1 LDERRDTTRRIPVVP
16 LLAAR
21 RGVDKPL
28 RGELLSADRLAE
40 AARDLAGRQKHIV
53 PTAAVSTPL
62 IGMLT
67 RAAAALA
74 EFNRTMSLEARE
86 AAAVSPSVEW
96 LLDNHYLIE
105 EQVRLV
111 LDDLPPEY
119 GVELPRLTSGE
130 LKGYPRVYEAAELLL
145 SHTDSRLET
154 DHLERYVMAY
164 QEVSALQIGEVWAVP
179 IVLRIALVE
188 NLRRLAA
195 TVAAAQSA
203 ERAAEAWADDFA
215 TALQDRPAAVPDML
229 KEMGREPVSS
239 LPAFIIRLSS
249 RVQDLETD
257 IGPISAWVDRRLVK
271 LDATLDGLTQQAH
284 QRQAADQVS
293 IANTITAIRF
303 ITASDWRAFFERCS
317 LVETELRDDPAGIYA
332 VMDFVSR
339 DRYRH
344 AIETLAR
351 RCPSTELEV
360 AQAAVTR
367 AAEAIARDAS
377 DLVAGHVGWYL
388 ISSGRYDFEKQMRY
402 NPRSRELAHRGPLSH
417 HGTIYIGLLALF
429 TLALAILLGGYA
441 RSEGARW
448 LATLPLMLLALVP
461 LSDLGVNLTNRIAS
475 LVWPP
480 RVLPKL
486 DHEHPVADAHRT
498 IVVVPTLLTSPE
510 SVRRVLDDL
519 EVAQLANSDPNIHF
533 AVIGDLR
540 AAAEETAGG
549 DAAILQAAE
558 EGVAELNEKHG
569 EGGERPFHVFVRSRR
584 MSESEQVW
592 MGWERKRGALTEFGR
607 LLRGAT
613 DTSFTTV
620 AGDPSFLPGVTFVMT
635 LDADTV
641 LPRDAARKAI
651 STIAHPLNRAR
662 VDERARLVRSGY
674 GLVQPRVGVTLPSAG
689 RSLYAKLNSGSTG
702 IDPYAG
708 AVSDTYQ
715 DVFGEGSFTGKGIYE
730 VDVFNAV
737 LEGRIPEGRLLSHD
751 LMEGN
756 FLRTA
761 LASDLEVL
769 DDQPASYLA
778 GEARM
783 HRWVR
788 GDWQTLPWLMRWVPG
803 EGGVRYRNPLSRLH
817 RFKILDNLRRSLL
830 PMSLVVLGAA
840 GWLLIPHPSWVWP
853 AALGAVVLFPA
864 YSHALDSLLSR
875 PRGIAAREVLRPL
888 WSDLKGDTL
897 RVIVAFVTLPHEAYL
912 RTDAAVRALWRMYV
926 SHRGLLEWTTAAEAE
941 RSAGTTIAAHYAAM
955 WPGVA
960 LVWALSAPALVL
972 VPQSR
977 AWLAPALLAWAL
989 SPVVAWAISRPIVRA
1004 AAAEPSAEDIVLMR
1018 RVARKTWRFFE
1029 AFFTAEDRWLM
1040 PDNYQ
1045 EDPKGEIAHRT
1056 SPTNMGLQL
1065 IAGLTAHDLGYVSLS
1080 ELVIRTARTMETMAG
1095 LERFRGHFYNWY
1107 ETTTMQ
1113 PLRPTYVST
1122 VDSGNLAGHL
1132 LALRQGLHE
1141 LADCPLIGPQAL
1153 PGIADTLL
1161 LALEDLLQHRADLT
1175 PAADVDRLRQQVD
1188 ELLRRVRL
1196 AKAPGDLG
1204 AWAQLL
1210 DEIARVSDTLPQSGD
1225 ELGASDVARVHV
1237 DGSLGDAAEAV
1248 SRFLEDIDTCAPWAR
1263 RLTEVPAAVTSDARA
1278 AGLAPLLAGVPS
1290 LRDLAAGLDSVLVT
1304 LASLAS
1310 EPPGDNV
1317 TAREVSAAWA
1327 VQLREG
1333 VIAARPQA
1341 GALFARLLLLADM
1354 ATEMW
1359 EHTDFA
1365 MLYDANRELFSIGY
1379 NTAEG
1384 RLDDSYYDMLASECR
1399 LASFVA
1405 IAKGELP
1412 QEHWFRLG
1420 RGLTRTDGS
1429 YALLSW
1435 SASMFEYL
1443 MPPLVMRTWPGTLL
1457 DDTYEAVVR
1466 RQIEYGRE
1474 RGVPWGVSE
1483 SAFNAKD
1490 AELTYQYQA
1499 FGVPG
1504 LGLKRGLSDDVVVA
1518 PYATLLAMQVDH
1530 ASALAN
1536 LARLTD
1542 EGAEG
1547 RFGYYESLDYTP
1559 GRVPAGQR
1567 RAVVKTY
1574 MAHHQGMGFVA
1585 LGNELT
1591 GMRMRE
1597 RFHADPM
1604 VESAELLLQER
1615 VPRHVRPASP
1625 HVEEVEFVRAKREMP
1640 LPVARSYPTPHT
1652 PTPATHFLSNGRY
1665 SVMVTNAGGGYSR
1678 WEGRSVTRYRED
1690 ITRDCWGQFVYIR
1703 DTRSGEVWSSTHQPT
1718 CVEADDYHC
1727 IFTADRAEYRRLD
1740 GDVETYTEVVVSPE
1754 DDVEIRR
1761 VTITNHGRTAVELEL
1776 TSYFEIAL
1784 SPQGADQA
1792 HRTFSNLFVETEAV
1806 DELRTLLFTRRPR
1819 SAEEERV
1826 WGFHT
1831 LACESEMPCD
1841 WTYETDRAVFLGRLR
1856 TPSRPRAV
1864 YDGVPLS
1871 GTVGPVLDPV
1881 ASIRQT
1887 VRIQPG
1893 DNARVAF
1900 ATGVSRS
1907 REEALRCAE
1916 KHSDIR
1922 SAQRAIDLA
1931 WGTSQIELR
1940 DLGITPDEAV
1950 TFQRLAS
1957 RLLLTD
1963 PTSPLK
1969 QKTKVESTLKMD
1981 GLWSIG
1987 ISGDNPIL
1995 LVKID
2000 RLEETP
2006 LVRQVLLAHQYWR
2019 HKGFVIDLVILN
2031 TRPSAYVSELD
2042 GRLRMLVRTGHAL
2055 QLMDKPGGV
2064 FLRNADQMPGDVAN
2078 LLDSV
2083 ARAFL
2088 QGDRGPL
2095 RIQLDQRGGHPT
2107 PPDPLVPRREPD
2119 TYPLARFDRPVL
2131 NFDNGYGGVDGATDE
2146 YVVVLE
2152 DGATTPAPWINV
2164 MASPEFG
2171 TMVSEA
2177 GVGCTWAL
2185 NSHENRLTTWN
2196 NDPVSDGTGELFYI
2210 RDEETGQFWSPT
2222 AAPVRD
2228 DGPYVTRHGRGYTTF
2243 EHVSHGVYHEL
2254 VWFAAADDPVRV
2266 ARLTLKNLTKRS
2278 RSLSVTHFVEW
2289 ALGDSRSKAQQR
2301 VVTWYDTEARMLTA
2315 HNHFNLDFPGRVAF
2329 LASSRKLTSYTASRT
2344 EFLGRNGTPT
2354 DPAAMHRRGLGG
2366 LAGRFHDNCGALMC
2380 DLVVEPGESVTV
2392 DFLLGQADDLAGA
2405 RELVARYRRPE
2416 AVASALAQARER
2428 WDAMLGTLQVN
2439 TPDPALDAMVN
2450 GAALYQTL
2458 ACRVWGRTALYQSSG
2473 AFGFRDQLQDVMA
2486 LMLARPDLARA
2497 QIVEASSHQFV
2508 EGDVLHWWQPHS
2520 GRGVRTRFVDDR
2532 VWLPFVTADY
2542 LEATGDVSVLAE
2554 RTPYIAGPQVA
2565 DGAEDAYLS
2574 PVSAGT
2580 EATVY
2585 EHCVAALERSRGV
2598 GPHGLPLMGG
2608 GDWND
2613 GMNRIGIG
2621 GVGESVWMAWFLI
2634 LTLKRF
2640 APVCEAMGEPER
2652 AADYRAW
2659 CKDLSDAVDREAWD
2673 GSWYRRAYFDDG
2685 TALGTHTAEEC
2696 RIDAIAQAWAWIAG
2710 SSDRDRAMRALEAVE
2725 EKLVRWEDGLIALLS
2740 PPFDHMAADPGY
2752 IKGYVPGVREN
2763 GGQYTH
2769 GALWVVMAY
2778 ALMGDGDEALSLLDL
2793 INPINHALT
2802 RETADV
2808 YRVEPYVV
2816 AADVYAV
2823 SPHVGR
2829 GGWTW
2834 YTGSASWFYQTAV
2847 RSILGIRTVA
2857 DFGGAAAPGTVPAR
2871 FLRIDPCIPKRWKS
2885 FSAELREGG
2894 SVYEI
2899 RVRNPRGVNCG
2910 VERVELDGAVAEG
2923 NRVPLVDD
2931 GERHVVTVTM
2941 LGG

>member
-1 LDERRDTTRRIPVVP
+1 MSPLLGARRDI
-16 LLAAR
+16 
-21 RGVDKPL
+21 DEPL
-28 RGELLSADRLAE
+28 RGELLSVDRLAA
-40 AARDLAGRQKHIV
+40 AARDLAADQERV
-53 PTAAVSTPL
+53 VAPSAVSTPL
-62 IGMLT
+62 LGMLT

-74 EFNRTMSLEARE
+74 VFNRTMSVQARE
-86 AAAVSPSVEW
+86 SSAVSPSVEW
-96 LLDNHYLIE
+96 LLDNYYLVE

-130 LKGYPRVYEAAELLL
+130 LKGYPRVYQAAEVLL
-145 SHTDSRLET
+145 SHTDSRLEV
-154 DHLERYVMAY
+154 DQLERFIMAF
-164 QEVSALQIGEVWAVP
+164 QEVSPLQIGEVWAVP

-188 NLRRLAA
+188 NLRRLAS
-195 TVAAAQSA
+195 TVAVSQSA
-203 ERAAEAWADDFA
+203 EREAEAWADDFA
-215 TALQDRPAAVPDML
+215 TALQDRPVSVPDML
-229 KEMGREPVSS
+229 KEMGRESVAS

-257 IGPISAWVDRRLVK
+257 IGPISRWIDRRVAK
-271 LDATLDGLTQQAH
+271 LDATLDSLTQSAH

-293 IANTITAIRF
+293 IANAITSMRF
-303 ITASDWRAFFERCS
+303 ITASDWHAFFERCS
-317 LVETELRDDPAGIYA
+317 LVETELRRDPAGIYA

-344 AIETLAR
+344 AIEALAR
-351 RCPSTELEV
+351 RCPSSELEV
-360 AQAAVTR
+360 AQAAVER
-367 AAEAIARDAS
+367 ADESISRDAS
-377 DLVAGHVGWYL
+377 DLVTGHVGWYL
-388 ISSGRYDFEKQMRY
+388 ISGGRYDFEKQMRY
-402 NPRSRELAHRGPLSH
+402 APRSRERAHRGPLSH
-417 HGTIYIGLLALF
+417 HGTIYWGMLTLF
-429 TLALAILLGGYA
+429 TLALAVLLGVYA
-441 RSEGARW
+441 RSEGASW
-448 LATLPLMLLALVP
+448 LAALPLMLLSLIP
-461 LSDLGVNLTNRIAS
+461 LSDLALTVTNRLAS
-475 LVWPP
+475 VIWPP
-480 RVLPKL
+480 RVMPKL
-486 DHEHPVADAHRT
+486 DHENPVSDAHRT
-498 IVVVPTLLTSPE
+498 IVVVPTLLTSPGG
-510 SVRRVLDDL
+510 VRHVLDNL
-519 EVAQLANSDPNIHF
+519 EVARLANSDPNIHF
-533 AVIGDLR
+533 ALIGDLR
-540 AAAEETAGG
+540 AAPGESTPA
-549 DAAILQAAE
+549 DQAILRAAV
-558 EGVAELNEKHG
+558 EGVAELNDKHG
-569 EGGERPFHVFVRSRR
+569 GGSGPFHVFVRARR
-584 MSESEQVW
+584 WSQSEQVW

-607 LLRGAT
+607 LVRGTT

-620 AGDPSFLPGVTFVMT
+620 VGDASFLPGVTFVMT
-635 LDADTV
+635 LDADTI
-641 LPRDAARKAI
+641 LPRDAAAKAI
-651 STIAHPLNRAR
+651 ATIAHPLNRAR
-662 VDERARLVRSGY
+662 LDLGSRLVSSGY

-689 RSLYAKLNSGSTG
+689 KSVFARMNAGSTG

-708 AVSDTYQ
+708 AVSDTYM

-737 LEGRIPEGRLLSHD
+737 LDGRFPEERLLSHD

-761 LASDLEVL
+761 LVSDLEVL
-769 DDQPASYLA
+769 DNQPASYLA
-778 GEARM
+778 AGARM
-783 HRWVR
+783 HRWIR
-788 GDWQTLPWLMRWVPG
+788 GDWQTLPWLARWVSG
-803 EGGVRYRNPLSRLH
+803 EGGERYRNPLSRLH
-817 RFKILDNLRRSLL
+817 RFKIIDNLRRSLL
-830 PMSLVVLGAA
+830 PMSLMVLGAA

-853 AALGAVVLFPA
+853 VSLAAIVLFPA
-864 YSHALDSLLSR
+864 YSHALDSLLMR
-875 PRGIAAREVLRPL
+875 PRGIAAREVLRPV

-897 RVIVAFVTLPHEAYL
+897 RVAVSFATLPNEAYL
-912 RTDAAVRALWRMYV
+912 RIDAAMRALWRMYV
-926 SHRGLLEWTTAAEAE
+926 SGRGLLEWTTAEEAE
-941 RSAGTTIAAHYAAM
+941 RSAGTTISAHYAAM
-955 WPGVA
+955 WRGIA
-960 LVWALSAPALVL
+960 LVWAMSAPALL
-972 VPQSR
+972 FVPQSR
-977 AWLAPALLAWAL
+977 VWLATALLAWSL
-989 SPVVAWAISRPIVRA
+989 SPVVGWAISRPIERPE
-1004 AAAEPSAEDIVLMR
+1004 AAEPSVEDIVLMR

-1029 AFFTAEDRWLM
+1029 AFFSAEDRWLM

-1065 IAGLTAHDLGYVSLS
+1065 IAGLTAHDLGYVSHS
-1080 ELVIRTARTMETMAG
+1080 ELISRTSRTMETMAG

-1107 ETTTMQ
+1107 ETTSMM

-1132 LALRQGLHE
+1132 LALRQGLRQ
-1141 LADCPLIGPQAL
+1141 LAEAPLIGPQAL

-1161 LALEDLLQHRADLT
+1161 LALEDLLQHRTELT
-1175 PAADVDRLRQQVD
+1175 PAAEVDRLRGRVE
-1188 ELLRRVRL
+1188 ELLRRVRM
-1196 AKAPGDLG
+1196 AKTPTDLG
-1204 AWAQLL
+1204 TWARLL
-1210 DEIARVSDTLPQSGD
+1210 DDIARVSNTLLAAGD
-1225 ELGASDVARVHV
+1225 ALGANAVARVHI
-1237 DGSLGDAAEAV
+1237 DGSLGDAAAAV
-1248 SRFLEDIDTCAPWAR
+1248 TRFVEDVDTCAPWAR
-1263 RLTEVPAAVTSDARA
+1263 QLAEVPAAVAADPRA
-1278 AGLAPLLAGVPS
+1278 AHLAPLLFGVPC
-1290 LRDLAAGLDSVLVT
+1290 LRDLAEGLGDELVT
-1304 LASLAS
+1304 LASIAA
-1310 EPPGDNV
+1310 EPPGDSATV
-1317 TAREVSAAWA
+1317 REISAAWA
-1327 VQLREG
+1327 LQLREG
-1333 VIAARPQA
+1333 IITGRPRA

-1365 MLYDANRELFSIGY
+1365 MLYDPGRELFSIGF

-1399 LASFVA
+1399 LASFLA

-1420 RGLTRTDGS
+1420 RALTRTDGS

-1504 LGLKRGLSDDVVVA
+1504 LGLKRGLSDDVVIA
-1518 PYATLLAMQVDH
+1518 PYATLLAMQIDH
-1530 ASALAN
+1530 SAALAN
-1536 LARLTD
+1536 LARLTE

-1625 HVEEVEFVRAKREMP
+1625 HVEEVEFVRAKRELP
-1640 LPVARSYPTPHT
+1640 PPVARSYPTPHT
-1652 PTPATHFLSNGRY
+1652 ATPATHFLSNGRY

-1678 WEGRSVTRYRED
+1678 WEGSSVTRYRED
-1690 ITRDCWGQFVYIR
+1690 ITRDCWGQFIYIR
-1703 DTRSGEVWSSTHQPT
+1703 DTTSGDVWSNAHQPT

-1740 GDVETYTEVVVSPE
+1740 GSIETYTEVVVSPE

-1761 VTITNHGRTAVELEL
+1761 LTITNHGREAVELDL

-1792 HRTFSNLFVETEAV
+1792 HRAFSNLFVETEAV
-1806 DELRTLLFTRRPR
+1806 DDLRTLLFSRRPR
-1819 SAEEERV
+1819 SSEEERV

-1831 LACESEMPCD
+1831 LACEAEKPCE
-1841 WTYETDRAVFLGRLR
+1841 WSYETDRAAFLGRLR
-1856 TPSRPRAV
+1856 TPAHPRAV
-1864 YDGVPLS
+1864 YDGEPLS
-1871 GTVGPVLDPV
+1871 GSVGPVLDPV

-1887 VRIQPG
+1887 VRIESG

-1900 ATGVSRS
+1900 ATGVAHT

-1916 KHSDIR
+1916 KHRDIR

-1963 PTSPLK
+1963 NVSPLK
-1969 QKTKVESTLKMD
+1969 VKTKVEPTLTMD

-2006 LVRQVLLAHQYWR
+2006 LVRQLLLAHQYWR
-2019 HKGFVIDLVILN
+2019 HKGFVSDLVILN
-2031 TRPSAYVSELD
+2031 TRPSAYISELD
-2042 GRLRMLVRTGHAL
+2042 GRLHMLVRTGHAL

-2078 LLDSV
+2078 LLHSV
-2083 ARAFL
+2083 ARAVL

-2095 RIQLDQRGGHPT
+2095 HIQLDQRGIRPEL
-2107 PPDPLVPRREPD
+2107 PDPLVPRRAPD
-2119 TYPLARFDRPVL
+2119 TYPAARFDRPVL
-2131 NFDNGYGGVDGATDE
+2131 NFDNGYGGIDGETGE
-2146 YVVVLE
+2146 YVIVL
-2152 DGATTPAPWINV
+2152 DGEETTPAPWINV

-2196 NDPVSDGTGELFYI
+2196 NDPVSDGTGELFYV

-2228 DGPYVTRHGRGYTTF
+2228 GEPYVVRHGRGYSTF
-2243 EHVSHGVYHEL
+2243 EHVSHGVYHKL
-2254 VWFAAADDPVRV
+2254 TWFAAADDPVRV
-2266 ARLTLKNLTKRS
+2266 ARLTLKNLTTRS
-2278 RSLSVTHFVEW
+2278 RRLSVTHFVEW

-2301 VVTWYDTEARMLTA
+2301 VVTRYDTEARMLTG
-2315 HNHFNLDFPGRVAF
+2315 HNHFNMDFPGRVAF

-2344 EFLGRNGTPT
+2344 EFLGRNGSPA
-2354 DPAAMHRRGLGG
+2354 DPAAMHRRGLGA
-2366 LAGRFHDNCGALMC
+2366 LTGRFHDNCGALMC
-2380 DLVVEPGESVTV
+2380 EVPVEPGQSVTV
-2392 DFLLGQADDLAGA
+2392 DFLLGQTGDLDTA
-2405 RELVARYRRPE
+2405 RDLVARYRQQDAVSSALE
-2416 AVASALAQARER
+2416 AVRER
-2428 WDAMLGTLQVN
+2428 WDALLGVLQVN

-2450 GAALYQTL
+2450 GQALYQTL

-2520 GRGVRTRFVDDR
+2520 GRGVRTHFVDDR

-2542 LEATGDVSVLAE
+2542 LEATGDTTVLAE
-2554 RTPYIAGPQVA
+2554 RTPYIAGPQVP
-2565 DGAEDAYLS
+2565 DGSEDAYLV
-2574 PVSAGT
+2574 PVSAGVD
-2580 EATVY
+2580 ATVY

-2621 GVGESVWMAWFLI
+2621 GSGESVWMAWFLI
-2634 LTLKRF
+2634 RTLKRF

-2652 AADYRAW
+2652 ATDYREW
-2659 CKDLSDAVDREAWD
+2659 CRQLADTVEREAWD
-2673 GSWYRRAYFDDG
+2673 GAWYRRAYFDDG
-2685 TALGTHTAEEC
+2685 TPLGTHSAEEC

-2710 SSDRDRAMRALEAVE
+2710 SSNRDRAMRALEAVE
-2725 EKLVRWEDGLIALLS
+2725 EKLVRWEDGLIALLA

-2769 GALWVVMAY
+2769 AALWVVMAY

-2793 INPINHALT
+2793 VNPINHALT
-2802 RETADV
+2802 RGAADV

-2816 AADVYAV
+2816 AADVYAAA
-2823 SPHVGR
+2823 PHVGR

-2847 RSILGIRTVA
+2847 RSVLGISTVA
-2857 DFGGAAAPGTVPAR
+2857 DLGEAASVADAEAPAR
-2871 FLRIDPCIPKRWKS
+2871 FLRVDPCIPKRWNG
-2885 FSAELREGG
+2885 FSAEVREGG

-2899 RVRNPRGVNCG
+2899 HVRNPRGVNSG
-2910 VERVELDGAVAEG
+2910 VERVELDGVAVEG
-2923 NRVPLVDD
+2923 DRVRLIDD
-2931 GERHVVTVTM
+2931 GQRHIMTVTM

>member
-1 LDERRDTTRRIPVVP
+1 MS
-16 LLAAR
+16 AR
-21 RGVDKPL
+21 
-28 RGELLSADRLAE
+28 
-40 AARDLAGRQKHIV
+40 ARK
-53 PTAAVSTPL
+53 
-62 IGMLT
+62 
-67 RAAAALA
+67 
-74 EFNRTMSLEARE
+74 

-96 LLDNHYLIE
+96 LLDNYYLVE

-119 GVELPRLTSGE
+119 GVELPRLTSGD
-130 LKGYPRVYEAAELLL
+130 LKGYPRIYEAAEVLL
-145 SHTDSRLET
+145 SHTDSRLDA
-154 DHLERYVMAY
+154 DHLEGFVMAF
-164 QEVSALQIGEVWAVP
+164 QEVSPLQIGEVWAVP

-188 NLRRLAA
+188 NLRRLAN
-195 TVAAAQSA
+195 TVAASQSA
-203 ERAAEAWADDFA
+203 EQAAEAWADDLA
-215 TALQDRPAAVPDML
+215 TALQDRPASVPDLL

-257 IGPISAWVDRRLVK
+257 IGPISGWVDRRVAK
-271 LDATLDGLTQQAH
+271 LDATLDSLTQTAH

-293 IANTITAIRF
+293 IANVITAIRL
-303 ITASDWRAFFERCS
+303 ITASDWRTFFERCS
-317 LVETELRDDPAGIYA
+317 LVETELRADPAGIYA

-344 AIETLAR
+344 AVEALAR
-351 RCPSTELEV
+351 RCPSTELEI
-360 AQAAVTR
+360 ARAAVER
-367 AAEAIARDAS
+367 AAESIGRDAS
-377 DLVAGHVGWYL
+377 DLVLGHVGWYL
-388 ISSGRYDFEKQMRY
+388 ISGGRYDFEKQMRY
-402 NPRSRELAHRGPLSH
+402 DPRSRERAHRGALAHRG
-417 HGTIYIGLLALF
+417 TIYWGMLALL
-429 TLALAILLGGYA
+429 TLTLTILLGSYA
-441 RSEGARW
+441 RSAGSSW
-448 LATLPLMLLALVP
+448 LMTALLMLLSLVP
-461 LSDLGVNLTNRIAS
+461 LSDLGLNLTNRLAS
-475 LVWPP
+475 LIWPP
-480 RVLPKL
+480 RILPKL
-486 DHEHPVADAHRT
+486 DHENPVSDSHRT
-498 IVVVPTLLTSPE
+498 IVVVPALLTSPGGVRHMLE
-510 SVRRVLDDL
+510 SL
-519 EVAQLANSDPNIHF
+519 EVTRLANSDPNIHF
-533 AVIGDLR
+533 ALIGDLK
-540 AAAEETAGG
+540 AAPAENVPG
-549 DAAILQAAE
+549 DEAILKAARE
-558 EGVAELNEKHG
+558 SVDELNAKYDK
-569 EGGERPFHVFVRSRR
+569 EGSGPFHLFVRSRR
-584 MSESEQVW
+584 WSESEQGW

-607 LLRGAT
+607 LIRGAT
-613 DTSFTTV
+613 DTSYTTLV
-620 AGDPSFLPGVTFVMT
+620 GDSSFLPGVTFVYT
-635 LDADTV
+635 LDADTN

-651 STIAHPLNRAR
+651 ATIAHPLNRAK
-662 VDERARLVRSGY
+662 VDASSRLVTSGY

-689 RSLYAKLNSGSTG
+689 KSLFAKLNAGSTG

-737 LEGRIPEGRLLSHD
+737 LDGRIPEERLLSHD

-778 GEARM
+778 AGARM
-783 HRWVR
+783 HRWIR
-788 GDWQTLPWLMRWVPG
+788 GDWQTLPWLLRWVPA
-803 EGGVRYRNPLSRLH
+803 EGGGRYRNPMSRLH
-817 RFKILDNLRRSLL
+817 RFKIIDNLRRSVL

-840 GWLLIPHPSWVWP
+840 GWLLIPDPSWVWP
-853 AALGAVVLFPA
+853 AALAAVVLFPA

-897 RVIVAFVTLPHEAYL
+897 RVMVAFATLPHEAYL
-912 RTDAAVRALWRMYV
+912 RMDAAIRALWRMYV
-926 SHRGLLEWTTAAEAE
+926 SKRGLLEWTTAEESE
-941 RSAGTTIAAHYAAM
+941 RSAGTTIAAHYQAM
-955 WPGVA
+955 WRSVL
-960 LVWALSAPALVL
+960 LVWVLSAPAFLA
-972 VPQSR
+972 VPESR
-977 AWLAPALLAWAL
+977 VWISPALLVWTL
-989 SPVVAWAISRPIVRA
+989 SPVIAWAISRPIRRTEA
-1004 AAAEPSAEDIVLMR
+1004 TQPSVEDIVLMR

-1107 ETTTMQ
+1107 ETTTML

-1132 LALRQGLHE
+1132 LALRQGLRE
-1141 LADCPLIGPQAL
+1141 LAEGPLIGPQAL

-1161 LALEDLLQHRADLT
+1161 LALEDLLHHRTALGPADQ
-1175 PAADVDRLRQQVD
+1175 VDRLRAQVE

-1196 AKAPGDLG
+1196 AKAPSDLG
-1204 AWAQLL
+1204 TWARLL
-1210 DEIARVSDTLPQSGD
+1210 DDVARVTDSFPASGD
-1225 ELGASDVARVHV
+1225 ALSADPVARVHV
-1237 DGSLGDAAEAV
+1237 DGSLGDVAAAV
-1248 SRFLEDIDTCAPWAR
+1248 TRFLGDVDTCAPWAR
-1263 RLTEVPAAVTSDARA
+1263 QLTETPASVTADPRS
-1278 AGLAPLLAGVPS
+1278 AGLALLLSSVPS
-1290 LRDLAAGLDSVLVT
+1290 LHDLAEGLDGPLQT
-1304 LASLAS
+1304 LASMAA
-1310 EPPGDNV
+1310 EPPGESDA
-1317 TAREVSAAWA
+1317 AREVSAAWA
-1327 VQLREG
+1327 QQLRDS
-1333 VIAARPQA
+1333 VVSSRPQA
-1341 GALFARLLLLADM
+1341 QALFGRLLLLADM

-1365 MLYDANRELFSIGY
+1365 MLYDEGRELFSIGY

-1399 LASFVA
+1399 LASFLA

-1420 RGLTRTDGS
+1420 RALTRTDGS
-1429 YALLSW
+1429 FALLSW

-1490 AELTYQYQA
+1490 SELTYQYQA

-1504 LGLKRGLSDDVVVA
+1504 LGLKRGLSDDVVIA

-1530 ASALAN
+1530 TAALAN
-1536 LARLTD
+1536 LARLTA

-1591 GMRMRE
+1591 DMRMRE

-1604 VESAELLLQER
+1604 IESAELLLQER
-1615 VPRHVRPASP
+1615 VPQHVRPTSP
-1625 HVEEVEFVRAKREMP
+1625 HVEEVEFVRAKRELP
-1640 LPVARSYPTPHT
+1640 PPVARSYPTPHT
-1652 PTPATHFLSNGRY
+1652 ATPATHFLSNGRY

-1678 WEGRSVTRYRED
+1678 WEGDSVTRYRED
-1690 ITRDCWGQFVYIR
+1690 ITRDCWGQFVYLR
-1703 DTRSGEVWSSTHQPT
+1703 DAGTGHVWSNAHQPT

-1740 GDVETYTEVVVSPE
+1740 GSVETYTEVVVSPE

-1761 VTITNHGRTAVELEL
+1761 LTITNHGRHAVDIDL

-1784 SPQGADQA
+1784 SPQGTDQA
-1792 HRTFSNLFVETEAV
+1792 HRAFSNLFVETEAV
-1806 DELRTLLFTRRPR
+1806 DAMRTLLFTRRPR
-1819 SAEEERV
+1819 SAQEERV

-1831 LACESEMPCD
+1831 LACESEAPCD
-1841 WTYETDRAVFLGRLR
+1841 WSYETDRAAFLGRLR
-1856 TPSRPRAV
+1856 TPTHPHAI
-1864 YDGVPLS
+1864 YDGEPLTNS
-1871 GTVGPVLDPV
+1871 IGPVLDPV

-1887 VRIQPG
+1887 VHIESG

-1900 ATGVSRS
+1900 TTGVSRS

-1916 KHSDIR
+1916 KHQDIR

-1940 DLGITPDEAV
+1940 DLGITPVEAV
-1950 TFQRLAS
+1950 AFQRLAS

-1963 PTSPLK
+1963 ATSPLK
-1969 QKTKVESTLKMD
+1969 HKTKVETALKMD

-2006 LVRQVLLAHQYWR
+2006 LVRQLLLAHQYWR
-2019 HKGFVIDLVILN
+2019 HKGFVSDLVILN
-2031 TRPSAYVSELD
+2031 TRPSAYISELD

-2064 FLRNADQMPGDVAN
+2064 FLRNADQMPADVAD

-2083 ARAFL
+2083 ARAVL

-2095 RIQLDQRGGHPT
+2095 LIQLDQRSVRPER
-2107 PPDPLVPRREPD
+2107 PDPLVPKREPD
-2119 TYPLARFDRPVL
+2119 VYPPARFDRPVL
-2131 NFDNGYGGVDGATDE
+2131 NFDNGYGGIDGATDE
-2146 YVVVLE
+2146 YVIVLE
-2152 DGATTPAPWINV
+2152 GRETTPAPWINV

-2171 TMVSEA
+2171 TMVTEA

-2228 DGPYVTRHGRGYTTF
+2228 DEPYVVRHGHGYSTF

-2254 VWFAAADDPVRV
+2254 TWFAAADDPVRV
-2266 ARLTLKNLTKRS
+2266 ARLTIKNLTKRP
-2278 RSLSVTHFVEW
+2278 RRLSVTHFVEW

-2301 VVTWYDTEARMLTA
+2301 VVTWYDTEAHMLTA
-2315 HNHFNLDFPGRVAF
+2315 HNRFNMDFPGRIAF
-2329 LASSRKLTSYTASRT
+2329 LASSRKLNSYTASRT
-2344 EFLGRNGTPT
+2344 EFLGRNGSPA
-2354 DPAAMHRRGLGG
+2354 DPSAMHGRNLG
-2366 LAGRFHDNCGALMC
+2366 AVTGRFHDNCGALMC
-2380 DLVVEPGESVTV
+2380 EVPVEPGESVTI
-2392 DFLLGQADDLAGA
+2392 DFFLGQTDDLAGA
-2405 RELVARYRRPE
+2405 RELVARYRQPE
-2416 AVASALAQARER
+2416 AVVSALTQVRDKWEAL
-2428 WDAMLGTLQVN
+2428 LGTLQVS

-2450 GAALYQTL
+2450 GQALYQTL
-2458 ACRVWGRTALYQSSG
+2458 ACRIWGRTALYQSSG

-2486 LMLARPDLARA
+2486 FMLARPDLARA
-2497 QIVEASSHQFV
+2497 QIVEASAHQFV

-2520 GRGVRTRFVDDR
+2520 GRGVRTHFVDDR

-2542 LEATGDVSVLAE
+2542 LESTGDTSVLSE
-2554 RTPYIAGPQVA
+2554 RAPYIAGPQVPE
-2565 DGAEDAYLS
+2565 GAEDAYLV
-2574 PVSAGT
+2574 PVQAGVD
-2580 EATVY
+2580 ATVY
-2585 EHCVAALERSRGV
+2585 EHCVASLERSRGV

-2613 GMNRIGIG
+2613 GMNRIGVG

-2640 APVCEAMGEPER
+2640 APVCDAMGEPDR
-2652 AADYRAW
+2652 ATDYREW
-2659 CKDLSDAVDREAWD
+2659 CRQLSETVEREAWD
-2673 GSWYRRAYFDDG
+2673 GAWYRRAYFDDG
-2685 TALGTHTAEEC
+2685 TPLGTRSADEC
-2696 RIDAIAQAWAWIAG
+2696 RIDAIAQAWVWIAG
-2710 SSDRDRAMRALEAVE
+2710 STNRERAMRALESVE
-2725 EKLVRWEDGLIALLS
+2725 EKLVRWEDGLIALLT

-2778 ALMGDGDEALSLLDL
+2778 AIMGDGDEALNLLDL
-2793 INPINHALT
+2793 LNPINHALT
-2802 RETADV
+2802 REAADV

-2816 AADVYAV
+2816 AADVYAAP
-2823 SPHVGR
+2823 PHVGR

-2847 RSILGIRTVA
+2847 RSVLGIRTVA
-2857 DFGGAAAPGTVPAR
+2857 DFGNAAASGAPKTGAAPAR
-2871 FLRIDPCIPKRWKS
+2871 FLAVDPCIPKRWRGYT
-2885 FSAELREGG
+2885 AEVREGA

-2899 RVRNPRGVNCG
+2899 RVHNPRGVNSG
-2910 VERVELDGAVAEG
+2910 VERVELDGALAPG
-2923 NRVPLVDD
+2923 ARVPLIDD
-2931 GERHVVTVTM
+2931 GARHVVIVTM